1 MITTRPGLDKAIRP
15 TILMLFL
22 ASIGSHLGSA
32 SSAAAESFTTECP
45 GNHPNA
51 HEKILQSA
59 QMLHATDG
67 SWAAGDREMILEN
80 GDEHWIERHP
90 KDQWWFHR
98 AVLLCK
104 YQAAKATKPEASEKI
119 SILRL
124 NVPGVL
130 REYHIV
136 LRVIGAQSANDIT
149 TLRAWVVSADD
160 PLSES
165 PPGKLIPPK

>member
-1 MITTRPGLDKAIRP
+1 MNNRRHYRCGTAGLAP
-15 TILMLFL
+15 LALFSV
-22 ASIGSHLGSA
+22 AVAVFLGA
-32 SSAAAESFTTECP
+32 TFPVAAEYFVTECP
-45 GNHPNA
+45 REHPNKP
-51 HEKILQSA
+51 EKTFQSA
-59 QMLHATDG
+59 QMLHGTDG
-67 SWAAGDREMILEN
+67 SWAAGDREMIQEN

-104 YQAAKATKPEASEKI
+104 YQAAKGTKPEASEKI

-130 REYHIV
+130 REYHVVYRFI
-136 LRVIGAQSANDIT
+136 RTQSSLDKVSI
-149 TLRAWVVSADD
+149 RAWAVSADD

-165 PPGKLIPPK
+165 PPGKLISPK